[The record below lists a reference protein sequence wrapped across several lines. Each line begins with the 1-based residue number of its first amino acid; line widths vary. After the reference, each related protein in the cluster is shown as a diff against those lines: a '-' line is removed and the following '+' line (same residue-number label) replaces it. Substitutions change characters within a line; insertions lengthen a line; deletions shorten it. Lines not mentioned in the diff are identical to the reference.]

1 MLLFLY
7 LILLGIMVEGFDP
20 YLFAQQPSD
29 RRSPPIQTPD
39 AMPAFV
45 PDEILITF
53 HPDATLDQIRAM
65 NEAQGMTILE
75 MNRASGL
82 YRLRVPRPVQEA
94 ITLAQSQSFV
104 ESARPNYILA
114 EVGDEII
121 TVLDMES
128 LIEEIS
134 PFLRRVYTRKEVKE
148 SLLNSL
154 VDYKLFSRAAREEN
168 LDKLQEVKR
177 VVNAAVEKKMAQV
190 YLKKIRGSLSVSEKE
205 LRDYYEA
212 HLKEFQTP
220 EQVKVRHIVVRTEKE
235 AEEILERIKGGADF
249 GKIAGERSIDG
260 TAQGGGELG
269 WFGRGRMDPAFEEA
283 AFALERG
290 EVSGIV
296 QTRFGYH
303 IIQGE
308 GRRGPEKQDFSAVR
322 DRIRQN
328 LWDRKQ
334 KEEIEKKR
342 KELRARHT
350 TRLYPELLSE
360 VTVHETGDVDQRD
373 LIRTLQEM
381 VEKPY

>member
-1 MLLFLY
+1 M
-7 LILLGIMVEGFDP
+7 
-20 YLFAQQPSD
+20 
-29 RRSPPIQTPD
+29 
-39 AMPAFV
+39 
-45 PDEILITF
+45 
-53 HPDATLDQIRAM
+53 
-65 NEAQGMTILE
+65 
-75 MNRASGL
+75 
-82 YRLRVPRPVQEA
+82 
-94 ITLAQSQSFV
+94 
-104 ESARPNYILA
+104 
-114 EVGDEII
+114 GDEII